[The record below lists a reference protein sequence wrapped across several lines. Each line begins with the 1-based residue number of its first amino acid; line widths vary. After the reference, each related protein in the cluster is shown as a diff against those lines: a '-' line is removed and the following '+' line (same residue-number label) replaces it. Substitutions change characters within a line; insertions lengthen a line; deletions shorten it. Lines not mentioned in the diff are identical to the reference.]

1 MKKKKFETNNEIWG
15 SLAHDLQSVFVGITL
30 YSNLIK
36 THSDKKELVEE
47 YANIIKKNSDDSLD
61 MIKAFFDSL
70 RLEKIDFKLK
80 LESWDMNKRI
90 SSVLKLVKPIAK
102 EKTISINVLDFP
114 KSAELAMDRLKFR
127 RVLVNLLSNAI
138 KFTPRGGQ
146 IFISINNTTDNI
158 EVSIS
163 DTGIGISKTLLP
175 HIFDRFT
182 KASREGTEKEKSIGI
197 GLWTTKKIVE
207 LHGGQISVKSKVNEG
222 TKFEINIPKKQS
234 TVPNKTYTDEGF
246 GG

>member
-1 MKKKKFETNNEIWG
+1 
-15 SLAHDLQSVFVGITL
+15 LAHDLQSVFVGITL

-36 THSDKKELVEE
+36 THSDEKELVEE

-102 EKTISINVLDFP
+102 EKTISINVVDFP

>member
-1 MKKKKFETNNEIWG
+1 M
-15 SLAHDLQSVFVGITL
+15 AHDLQSVFVGITL

>member
-1 MKKKKFETNNEIWG
+1 MKKIYSETNNDIWG
-15 SLAHDLQSVFVGITL
+15 SMVHDLQSVFVGITIF
-30 YSNLIK
+30 SNLIK
-36 THSDKKELVEE
+36 TRSDEKELVEE
-47 YANIIKKNSDDSLD
+47 YANLIKKNSDDSLD
-61 MIKAFFDSL
+61 MLKAYLDSL
-70 RLEKIDFKLK
+70 RFEKIGFRLK
-80 LESWDMNKRI
+80 LESWDMNKRM
-90 SSVLKLVKPIAK
+90 SSILKLVKPIAK
-102 EKTISINVLDFP
+102 EKTISINVDYFP
-114 KSAELAMDRLKFR
+114 KSADLDMDRLKFK
-127 RVLVNLLSNAI
+127 RVLFNLLSNAI

-163 DTGIGISKTLLP
+163 DTGIGISKRLLP

-207 LHGGQISVKSKVNEG
+207 LHGGQISVKSKVNKG

-234 TVPNKTYTDEGF
+234 TVPNKTYT
-246 GG
+246 

>member
-1 MKKKKFETNNEIWG
+1 M
-15 SLAHDLQSVFVGITL
+15 AHDLQSVFVGITL

-36 THSDKKELVEE
+36 THSDEKELVEE

-102 EKTISINVLDFP
+102 EKTISINVVDFP